1 MSSVAAA
8 PSAEPAAFDVVASPR
23 VVVHKFGG
31 TSVADADRYRHVAQ
45 LLLQRPE
52 AVQVTVV
59 SAMKGVTD
67 ALIGLARM
75 AAAGSPHWRDA
86 WHDLRAR
93 HRAAAAALLCE
104 HAGDSVEWLDA
115 RFAELEGLLDALA
128 VIGGLPDEVLDR
140 VQGLGE
146 VCSAHLLGQHFRALG
161 HACAV
166 LDAREVLVVEHGE
179 LGVDVDWTVSAQ
191 RLQAWRQ
198 ANPQSRVVVTGF
210 VARDRQDRITTL
222 GRNGSDYS
230 GAIFAALFNAAELQ
244 IWTDVDGV
252 LSADPRLVPEAVQLD
267 ALSYDEACELA
278 YFGARVVHPQTMSP
292 AIQRGLPILI
302 RNTFQPAH
310 PGTRITA
317 ERSIRGPI
325 KGLTLSAELAVLNLE
340 GTGLIGV
347 PGTAE
352 RVFSALRQA
361 QVSVVMISQGSSEHS
376 ICCVVRGSEAGRG
389 REALL
394 QAFAHELGV
403 GQVQRVQVR
412 NEVSVLAAVGDG
424 MAGQPGV
431 AARLFEA
438 LGRARVNILAIAQGS
453 SERNISVAI
462 DSADATRALRA
473 AHAGFWLSPQTFAVG
488 VIGPGNVGA
497 ALLDQLQAAQ
507 PQLLA
512 RANID
517 LRLRA
522 IASRRGMY
530 LAPRALHGDW
540 RAALAAATNDG
551 RAPGPAQ
558 PEGVPTQPEGG
569 AAQPEGGPT
578 QPEGG
583 ATQPEG
589 GATQAERWVT
599 TVGRH
604 GCTPA
609 DTASAQPTSGTD
621 LDAFTA
627 HLLSAHL
634 PHAVVIDCSGSAEVA
649 ERYAD
654 WLAAGIHVV
663 TPNKQA
669 GSGPL
674 PRYRR
679 IRAAAAASGA
689 RFRYEATV
697 GAGLPVITTL
707 RDLVDTGDE
716 VLSIEG
722 ILSGTLAWLFNR
734 FDGSQPFS
742 SLVAQARSMGY
753 TEPDPRDDLS
763 GVDVAR
769 KLVILAREAGREL
782 DMEQVEVESLVP
794 EALRD
799 GDIEAFMD
807 RLGDNDETLL
817 QRLRQAQA
825 RGAVLRYVAALAGDG
840 ARVGLVEVPADHAFA
855 NLRLTDNVV
864 QFRTRRY
871 CENPL
876 VVQGPGAGPEVTAA
890 GVFAD
895 LLRVAAGEG
904 ARL

>member
-1 MSSVAAA
+1 MSIAAAA
-8 PSAEPAAFDVVASPR
+8 PSADSAPPR
-23 VVVHKFGG
+23 SAVQPHVVVHKFGG
-31 TSVADADRYRHVAQ
+31 TSVADADCYRHVAR
-45 LLLQRPE
+45 LLQARPE
-52 AVQVTVV
+52 ALQVTVV

-67 ALIGLARM
+67 ALIALARL
-75 AAAGSPHWRDA
+75 AAAGDAQWRED

-93 HRAAAAALLCE
+93 HRGAAASLLGE
-104 HAGDSVEWLDA
+104 HAGASVEWLDA
-115 RFAELEGLLDALA
+115 RFDELAELLAALA
-128 VIGGLPDEVLDR
+128 VIGGLPEEVLDR

-146 VCSAHLLGQHFRALG
+146 VCSAHLLGQHFQASG
-161 HACAV
+161 EPCAV

-179 LGVDVDWTVSAQ
+179 LGVNVDWETSAQ
-191 RLQAWRQ
+191 RLHAWRQ
-198 ANPQSRVVVTGF
+198 ANVQQRIVVTGF
-210 VARDRQDRITTL
+210 IARDRRDRITTL

-230 GAIFAALFNAAELQ
+230 GAIFAALFNADELQ

-252 LSADPRLVPEAVQLD
+252 LSADPRLVPEAVQLE

-278 YFGARVVHPQTMSP
+278 YFGAKVVHPQTMSP

-302 RNTFQPAH
+302 RNTFQPEH

-317 ERSIRGPI
+317 ERSVRGPI

-376 ICCVVRGSEAGRG
+376 ICCVVRGNESERG
-389 REALL
+389 RDALL
-394 QAFAHELGV
+394 QAFAHELAV
-403 GQVQRVQVR
+403 GQVQRVQLR
-412 NEVSVLAAVGDG
+412 GGVSVLAAVGDG

-431 AARLFEA
+431 AARLFES
-438 LGRARVNILAIAQGS
+438 LGRAQVNILAIAQGS
-453 SERNISVAI
+453 SERNISVAV
-462 DSADATRALRA
+462 DSGDATRALRA

-507 PQLLA
+507 PQLLGK
-512 RANID
+512 ANID

-522 IASRRGMY
+522 VASRRGMH
-530 LAPRALHGDW
+530 LAPRALQGPW
-540 RAALAAATNDG
+540 RAALADA
-551 RAPGPAQ
+551 
-558 PEGVPTQPEGG
+558 
-569 AAQPEGGPT
+569 
-578 QPEGG
+578 
-583 ATQPEG
+583 
-589 GATQAERWVT
+589 
-599 TVGRH
+599 
-604 GCTPA
+604 
-609 DTASAQPTSGTD
+609 ASASD

-649 ERYAD
+649 GRYEG

-674 PRYRR
+674 ARYQS

-722 ILSGTLAWLFNR
+722 IFSGTLAWLFNR

-742 SLVAQARSMGY
+742 ALVEQARGMGY

-763 GVDVAR
+763 GIDVAR
-769 KLVILAREAGREL
+769 KLVILAREAGRDL
-782 DMEQVEVESLVP
+782 SLEQVQVESLVP
-794 EALRD
+794 EALRA
-799 GDIEAFMD
+799 GSVEAFMQC
-807 RLGDNDETLL
+807 LGDNDDALL
-817 QRLRQAQA
+817 QRLQQARA
-825 RGAVLRYVAALAGDG
+825 RGAVLRYVAALSAQG
-840 ARVGLVEVPADHAFA
+840 ASVGLVEIPLDHAFA
-855 NLRLTDNVV
+855 NLKLTDNVV

-871 CENPL
+871 CDNPL